1 MTSPRHTAGGLSFAL
16 LAVLGLAIVPAP
28 ANEPPAPATR
38 PRVEVRTSVGPFV
51 VELFPELAP
60 RNVELFLERAGLRPR
75 REGVGNLVGSEVCA
89 SWPHGYLV
97 FGCLP
102 AEPGRPSRPIPE
114 SVRAPDEIDGVAMG
128 LGEEILDDPA
138 RVDLLW
144 QLELWPR
151 VLALEGAGRPLP
163 RGLAHLAE
171 QIRREGPAAAR
182 SILGWSRLRLLEAA
196 GWRWT
201 PGGSPLRVR
210 RGVLATANRWPGEA
224 DARFLVAL
232 ADLPERDGRATVWG
246 RVVAGWTTLDA
257 IADIPLDN
265 EHRPRQPVTILG
277 FRELPEAAST
287 TTETSHR

>member
-1 MTSPRHTAGGLSFAL
+1 MIPSRHSAGGSPFFL
-16 LAVLGLAIVPAP
+16 LLVLGLSWPLTTAGAPAP
-28 ANEPPAPATR
+28 R
-38 PRVEVRTSVGPFV
+38 PVHPLVEVRTNAGTFV

-60 RNVELFLERAGLRPR
+60 VNVERFLQRAGLHPR
-75 REGVGNLVGSEVCA
+75 GEGVANLVGSEVCA

-102 AEPGRPSRPIPE
+102 ADPGRPPRPVPE
-114 SVRAPDEIDGVAMG
+114 RVRVPDEIDGVAMG
-128 LGEEILDDPA
+128 LGDEVLDDPA

-151 VLALEGAGRPLP
+151 LLALEQAGRPVP
-163 RGLAHLAE
+163 EGLARLAE
-171 QIRREGPAAAR
+171 RIRGEGPAAAR
-182 SILGWSRLRLLEAA
+182 TIVGWSRLRLLEAA

-210 RGVLATANRWPGEA
+210 RGALATANRWPGEA

-246 RVVAGWTTLDA
+246 RIVSGWATLDA
-257 IADIPLDN
+257 IARIPLDS
-265 EHRPRQPVTILG
+265 EHRPRTPVTILG
-277 FRELPEAAST
+277 FRELPAPASMP
-287 TTETSHR
+287 TETIHR